1 MVTKHEYS
9 DGHPLDEI
17 GYLEYKILLKPDHF
31 VRPEGY
37 EYYWANVCKVAEK
50 LGVKVK
56 ERKEPFKRE
65 VREVLFFDT
74 HKFDLYNN
82 SFILRKRT
90 YYIDGWPE
98 MDHELAFKFRNED
111 RDKAAEMDLRSQLE
125 GTERIKFKE
134 ELLPLRDKLGGMRS
148 IFSHNCILTSP
159 NILLDKGLSDVAK
172 VFPCLADVGVKLN
185 AKIDLVN
192 QVRVN
197 EIEVTPGNLDFGH
210 GLKAKATIAIW
221 RDRATETSLV
231 GEFAFQAKFNRYDKI
246 HKEARAL
253 ADKFFIKLQEKA
265 AEWVQLGTTKTYM
278 VYGMGNKAP
287 TNHE

>member
-1 MVTKHEYS
+1 MTTAKEYS

-50 LGVKVK
+50 LGVGVK
-56 ERKEPFKRE
+56 MRKEPFKRE

-98 MDHELAFKFRNED
+98 PDHELAFKFRNED
-111 RDKAAEMDLRSQLE
+111 MDMSAGIDVRSNIE

-134 ELLPLRDKLGGMRS
+134 ELLPLRDEVGGMRS
-148 IFSHNCILTSP
+148 IYSHNCILTSP
-159 NILLDKGLSDVAK
+159 NIVLDQGLSNVAK
-172 VFPCLADVGVKLN
+172 VFPCLRDVGVKLN
-185 AKIDLVN
+185 SKIDLVN

-197 EIEVTPGNLDFGH
+197 EVEVTPGHLDFGH
-210 GLKAKATIAIW
+210 HLKAKATIAIW
-221 RDRATETSLV
+221 RNRATETSLV
-231 GEFAFQAKFNRYDKI
+231 GEFAFQAKFNRYDDVHAK
-246 HKEARAL
+246 ARAL
-253 ADKFFIKLQEKA
+253 ADKFFIALQKA
-265 AEWVQLGTTKTYM
+265 APEWIQLGTTKTYM
-278 VYGMGNKAP
+278 IYGMGNKAP
-287 TNHE
+287 SNHE